1 MKILR
6 GRIIHDESVGRG
18 ELKKEKKERKRK
30 RGREGTKWLV
40 IKGK

>member
-6 GRIIHDESVGRG
+6 GRIIHDESVGG
-18 ELKKEKKERKRK
+18 ENKKKKKKEERK
-30 RGREGTKWLV
+30 EGTKWLV